1 MLSRIEL
8 SNQRHRLSRG
18 YSLLLDRL
26 IQVYLTYTGK
36 TTLIKALRSE
46 PEGHPKPTYLLEY
59 SYLRRGFAK
68 KELVHCYDIASKT
81 QTDILPALF
90 SKDTFSSVTAALCLD
105 LSRPGSVIPQVQ
117 QWISTLQK

>member
-1 MLSRIEL
+1 MHSKIERNNLPPKLSKEYL
-8 SNQRHRLSRG
+8 S
-18 YSLLLDRL
+18 LLDRP

-36 TTLIKALRSE
+36 TTLIKTLRNE

-68 KELVHCYDIASKT
+68 KELVHCYDIAAKT

-90 SKDTFSSVTAALCLD
+90 SKDTFSTVTVALCLD
-105 LSRPGSVIPQVQ
+105 LSRPGSVIPLVQ